1 VAGILSSEEQTGT
14 AETILP
20 VDTSKQV
27 RQLIG
32 GMPLADKVD
41 GVLLVPAG
49 GRAASELRRSQLGGV
64 FVRSE
69 DWPGLG
75 AGRRLVADLRET
87 GRSRGRIPPL
97 IAARQEGGIYRGFDD
112 LPPAETEFQ
121 ITSPRVAERWA
132 QRTAA
137 ALRDAG
143 FHLNLA
149 PVADVANLASPL
161 AERSFGDDPA
171 LAAELTAAA
180 VRGCRKERVACAV
193 SHFPGLGAA
202 SGDTAEGPATVSLD
216 AESLRSRDLLPFRAA
231 FAERVPAVVLS
242 LAFYAAYDPVTPAAL
257 SPAIAEDL
265 LREELDFRG
274 VAVTDD
280 VTSGAIAAGPGA
292 PQAAV
297 DALAAGADLVLIG
310 EPVEARRARELVLDA
325 ARSGRI
331 SEQRLDQALARVL
344 ELKRK
349 LGLLPPPS
357 KVRRG
362 RREVKGSG
370 RNGTEEQERRRPA
383 GRDRE

>member
-1 VAGILSSEEQTGT
+1 VAGILSGQEPTGT
-14 AETILP
+14 AVAILP
-20 VDTSKQV
+20 ADTSKQV
-27 RQLIG
+27 RQLIR

-49 GRAASELRRSQLGGV
+49 GRLASELRRSQLGGV

-69 DWPGLG
+69 DWPGRG
-75 AGRRLVADLRET
+75 AGRRLVADLREA
-87 GRSRGRIPPL
+87 GRSRGGIPPL
-97 IAARQEGGIYRGFDD
+97 IAARQEGGFNRAFTD
-112 LPPAETEFQ
+112 LPPAEAELQ
-121 ITSPRVAERWA
+121 IRSPRVAERWA

-149 PVADVANLASPL
+149 PVADVANLASPI
-161 AERSFGDDPA
+161 ADRSFGDDPA

-180 VRGCRKERVACAV
+180 VRGCKKERIACAV

-242 LAFYAAYDPVTPAAL
+242 LAFYAAYDPVTPASL

-265 LREELDFRG
+265 LREELGFQG

-280 VTSGAIAAGPGA
+280 LTSGAIAAGPGA

-297 DALAAGADLVLIG
+297 DALVAGADLVLIG
-310 EPVEARRARELVLDA
+310 ESVEARRARESVLDA

-349 LGLLPPPS
+349 LGLLPPAP
-357 KVRRG
+357 KGRRG
-362 RREVKGSG
+362 RTEAKGSG
-370 RNGTEEQERRRPA
+370 GNGGEEPA
-383 GRDRE
+383 QPRGAEGNGE